1 MSIYNYNYTYFKIIT
16 FFLYKREKRQKL
28 HVITYKGVNRM
39 PKKRKKK
46 KNFTFK
52 NTSGVEYEVFFK
64 KPNSKYYADADGYCH
79 DPKEKDPKI
88 YINPYLTKQS
98 ELNTIIHEM
107 AHAFFWDKPEKDI
120 FAYANAVSRMLYT
133 HQNWRKIETDN
144 YERRKKSPKNKSET
158 GSNNDPNIL

>member
-1 MSIYNYNYTYFKIIT
+1 LKISNVIIYGGNTLMGKKTKKTENFK
-16 FFLYKREKRQKL
+16 
-28 HVITYKGVNRM
+28 
-39 PKKRKKK
+39 
-46 KNFTFK
+46 FK
-52 NTSGVEYEVFFK
+52 NGNGVEYEVFFK

-120 FAYANAVSRMLYT
+120 FAYANAVSRMLFN
-133 HQNWRKIETDN
+133 HQQWRKIEKDN
-144 YERRKKSPKNKSET
+144 YERTKKSSKNKSQT
-158 GSNNDPNIL
+158 RGDND

>member
-1 MSIYNYNYTYFKIIT
+1 MGKKIKKTENFK
-16 FFLYKREKRQKL
+16 
-28 HVITYKGVNRM
+28 
-39 PKKRKKK
+39 
-46 KNFTFK
+46 FK
-52 NTSGVEYEVFFK
+52 NTNGVEYEVFFK

-120 FAYANAVSRMLYT
+120 FAYANAVSRMLFN
-133 HQNWRKIETDN
+133 HQQWRKIEKDN
-144 YERRKKSPKNKSET
+144 YERTKKSSKNKSQT
-158 GSNNDPNIL
+158 RGNND